1 MSIRDNRRKAKR
13 NVAVEVANLA
23 AIAQH
28 QEPVVNNE
36 VPVRIQGETETR
48 PELDTAL
55 SNGQVSIITQD
66 VLDEITNA
74 TQPETQPTDTTQI
87 EETEMNTTNEA
98 VQVEQPQ
105 IEVEQVATD
114 LDLIKTWALSQDI
127 NLEGFAKLN
136 FHTLTGA
143 ALVEAIR
150 LPAFV
155 PTNISETLLSMM
167 EQNPQANKFH
177 KLVKTITTANSTD
190 EGINVAEVIDILL
203 PMVRPVIIAKL
214 NIASTIVDAVKS
226 FFTIPTELKVEEVN
240 PVVEEVVPPKSEVVP
255 VVEVTAPKNLNV
267 NVSVTVTDKVDTVP
281 LEAIAEVEVQP
292 IVAKGP
298 EELLTEW
305 VIANPGYSFDA
316 YYGKRNELYTEASN

>member
-1 MSIRDNRRKAKR
+1 MSIRDNRRKVKQ

-55 SNGQVSIITQD
+55 STGQLQAIALD
-66 VLDEITNA
+66 VLNEIANT
-74 TQPETQPTDTTQI
+74 TQPETQTTETTQI
-87 EETEMNTTNEA
+87 EETEMNTTNET

-114 LDLIKTWALSQDI
+114 LDLIKTWVLSQDI

-167 EQNPQANKFH
+167 EQNPQTNKFH

-190 EGINVAEVIDILL
+190 EGINIAEVIDILL
-203 PMVRPVIIAKL
+203 PMVKPVIVAKL
-214 NIASTIVDAVKS
+214 NIAFTIVDAVKS
-226 FFTIPTELKVEEVN
+226 FFTIPETPKVEEVKSTS
-240 PVVEEVVPPKSEVVP
+240 VKVAPPKPEVAP

-267 NVSVTVTDKVDTVP
+267 NVSVTVTDKVDDKV
-281 LEAIAEVEVQP
+281 LEPIVEVTP
-292 IVAKGP
+292 VVIKGP
-298 EELLTEW
+298 EELLAEW
-305 VIANPGYSFDA
+305 VAENPGYSFDA
-316 YYGKRNELYTEASN
+316 YYDKRNELYTEAAN